1 MDKFIIQGGKK
12 LKGEVN
18 ISGFKNA
25 ILGLIPATLLANDKC
40 IITNVPMISDV
51 YILADIMKKLGA
63 DVFLNEKNN
72 SIEIDTSTVNECKA
86 SYDMAK
92 SLRASYYLLGAGLGR
107 FGKSEVAYPGG
118 CDIGSRPIDLHIKGF
133 EALGSSFKIEHGIMH
148 CEADKLIGDNIYMDV
163 TSVGATINIILAG
176 VMAEGKTVIE
186 NAAKEPHI
194 VDVANFLNAMG
205 ADVRGAGTDVI
216 RINGVKEL
224 HGCTYSVIPDQIE
237 AGTYLV
243 AAAATEGDVVVK
255 NVIPKHLE
263 SITAKLK
270 ELGVEITEY
279 DDSIRVR
286 GNKKLN
292 SINIKTL
299 PYPGFP
305 TDLQQ
310 PLSVLLTK
318 ANGTS
323 IVTESIFEGR
333 FKYVDELK
341 RMGANIKVD
350 GRTAIIRGATPLS
363 STKIT
368 ATDLRAGAACVIA
381 GLMADGE
388 TEVHNIRHVERGYEN
403 IVDKLKAIGADIKKV
418 SE

>member
-1 MDKFIIQGGKK
+1 MEKFIITGGKK
-12 LKGEVN
+12 LKGEIN

-40 IITNVPMISDV
+40 TITNVPMISDV
-51 YILADIMKKLGA
+51 YILRDIMKELGA
-63 DVFLNEKNN
+63 KVKLDEENHT
-72 SIEIDTSTVNECKA
+72 IEIDTSTVTECKA

-92 SLRASYYLLGAGLGR
+92 RLRASYYLLGAGLGR
-107 FGKSEVAYPGG
+107 FKKAEVAYPGG

-148 CEADKLIGDNIYMDV
+148 VHANELIGNNIYMDV
-163 TSVGATINIILAG
+163 ISVGATINIMLAG

-216 RINGVKEL
+216 RIKGVEKL

-237 AGTYLV
+237 AGTYIV
-243 AAAATEGDVVVK
+243 AAAATEGDVLIK

-263 SITAKLK
+263 SITAKIK

-286 GNKKLN
+286 GNKNLK

-318 ANGTS
+318 AEGTS

-333 FKYVDELK
+333 FKYVNELK

-381 GLMADGE
+381 GLMSDGE
-388 TEVHNIRHVERGYEN
+388 TEIHDIKHVERGYEN
-403 IVDKLKAIGADIKKV
+403 IVEKLKAVGADIRKV
-418 SE
+418 TE

>member
-12 LKGEVN
+12 LKGEVS

-107 FGKSEVAYPGG
+107 FGKAEVAYPGG

-133 EALGSSFKIEHGIMH
+133 EALGSSFKVEHGIMH
-148 CEADKLIGDNIYMDV
+148 CEADRLIGTNIYMDV
-163 TSVGATINIILAG
+163 TSVGATINIMLAG
-176 VMAEGKTVIE
+176 VKAKGKTVIE

-350 GRTAIIRGATPLS
+350 GRTAIIRGATALS

-403 IVDKLKAIGADIKKV
+403 IVDKLKAIGADIKKI
-418 SE
+418 SD